1 MNRPAPP
8 AADATNGASSTA
20 RRLIDP
26 WFRWRGTSVSRLEA
40 FSDAV
45 FAIVLA
51 LLFLRSAPPET
62 FADLVVAM
70 KGLVPFAA
78 SFAIV
83 AYVWVEHWIFSRRY
97 DLQDGTTQFLNL
109 GLLFLLLFYAYPLK
123 FLFTLVS
130 VLMFG
135 PIGSTTHATLM
146 QGFGSAAD
154 GVRLFAFYGSGYGL
168 MFLVLAAMYWRALW
182 LAPHL
187 GLDRVERFLTRC
199 AIQQCLLH
207 GAIAALSIVLA
218 WTGVGLEA
226 GLPGWIYCTLGP
238 LMAMHGRW
246 QHRRLRRLVDVAGG
260 A

>member
-1 MNRPAPP
+1 MSAPAQ
-8 AADATNGASSTA
+8 
-20 RRLIDP
+20 RLIDP

-62 FADLVVAM
+62 FRDLEVAM

-109 GLLFLLLFYAYPLK
+109 VLLFLLLFYAYPLK

-130 VLMFG
+130 VSMLG

-146 QGFGSAAD
+146 QGFGGAAD
-154 GVRLFAFYGSGYGL
+154 GVKLFAFYGSGYGL
-168 MFLVLAAMYWRALW
+168 MFLVLATMYWRALH
-182 LAPHL
+182 LAAHL
-187 GLDRVERFLTRC
+187 GLDRGERFLTRS
-199 AIQQCLLH
+199 AILQCSLQ
-207 GAIAALSIVLA
+207 AAVAVLSIVFA
-218 WTGVGLEA
+218 WIGVGLDA
-226 GLPGWIYCTLGP
+226 GLPGWIYCLLGP
-238 LMAMHGRW
+238 LMALHGRW
-246 QHRRLRRLVDVAGG
+246 QNRRLQSIVARAG
-260 A
+260 

>member
-1 MNRPAPP
+1 MTASPP
-8 AADATNGASSTA
+8 SA

-62 FADLVVAM
+62 FRDLVVAM
-70 KGLVPFAA
+70 KGLVPFAM

-97 DLQDGTTQFLNL
+97 DLQDGTTHFLNL
-109 GLLFLLLFYAYPLK
+109 VLLFLLLFYAYPLK

-130 VLMFG
+130 VGMFG
-135 PIGSTTHATLM
+135 PIGAITRQSLKE
-146 QGFGSAAD
+146 GFGGAGD
-154 GVRLFAFYGSGYGL
+154 EVKLFAFYGAGYGL
-168 MFLVLAAMYWRALW
+168 MFLVLGLMYWRALR
-182 LAPHL
+182 LAQHL
-187 GLDRVERFLTRC
+187 ELDRRERFLTRS
-199 AIQQCLLH
+199 AILQCLLQV
-207 GAIAALSIVLA
+207 GVAVLSIVLA
-218 WTGVGLEA
+218 WIGAGVEK
-226 GLPGWIYCTLGP
+226 GLPGWIYCGLGP

-246 QHRRLRRLVDVAGG
+246 QDRRLQSLVVADR